1 MARPA
6 NTDRLKRLNLELN
19 RSIRWRNDSRRDDLW
34 KRMVDLYRGKHYK
47 SLSKEDRMIIN
58 MAFATKNVIAPSIAV
73 NNPKFVVSA
82 RKPEHAAQAI
92 ISEEVLNYLWRTYKY
107 QDEFRL
113 AVDDFLVMG
122 HGWIKVG
129 YKATK
134 PIEIKEARA
143 DDHGVDDYGVD
154 DRDETVEGNV
164 ESEKRM
170 IEDDDR
176 PYIERISPFD
186 IYVDP
191 DARGPK
197 DMKWIAQRIRRPLG
211 DVRVDSRYDK
221 KNRKA
226 VSGTH
231 MSRWSS
237 EDARDGRDVIDDPD
251 TSPYAYVDIWEF
263 YDLRRN
269 EVSTFAQNQEEGF
282 LIAPKPIPFP
292 FGHPFV
298 MIRNYEIPDHFYPMG
313 ELESIE
319 ELQYELNNTRSQM
332 MNHRKR
338 FARKWLFDK
347 EAFDADGIK
356 ALESD
361 EDNTMV
367 PVDTNGQMDIQKSV
381 APMPSIGTPPDFY
394 NQSDLIQQDMDRI
407 SGTSD
412 YMRGA
417 TAQIRRTA
425 TEAAMIQDAMNS
437 RAADKLSRIESVLA
451 QCGGRVMQLMQMYMT
466 GEKVV
471 RVVGAKAV
479 PAWVNFDAD
488 YISGEFDY
496 EVEAGSTQ
504 PMNESFRRQSALQ
517 MVDAMAPFVGQGI
530 VNPQALA
537 RHVLQFG
544 FGIKDPTMF
553 MGQPQQEQ
561 PMHQMPD
568 GTMMPGATHEEGMQ
582 MMQQQQGG
590 MPEQPPQ
597 SPVEGI
603 PPELMAA
610 VQGASGFVPSSEIR

>member
-1 MARPA
+1 MARPS
-6 NTDRLKRLNLELN
+6 NSDRLKRLSQELT
-19 RSIRWRNDSRRDDLW
+19 RSIKWRDDARRDDLW
-34 KRMVDLYRGKHYK
+34 KRMIDLYRGKHYK
-47 SLSKEDRMIIN
+47 SMSREDRMVIN

-73 NNPKFVVSA
+73 SNPKFVVSA
-82 RKPEHAAQAI
+82 RKPEGAAQAVI
-92 ISEEVLNYLWRTYKY
+92 TEEVLNYMWRTHKY

-113 AVDDFLVMG
+113 AVDDFLVCG
-122 HGWIKVG
+122 HGWLKVG

-134 PIEIKEARA
+134 PPEVKEPNTNEDRVAE
-143 DDHGVDDYGVD
+143 GVD
-154 DRDETVEGNV
+154 DRDETVIGNV
-164 ESEKRM
+164 ESEM
-170 IEDDDR
+170 NLLEDDDR
-176 PYIERISPFD
+176 PFVERLSPFD
-186 IYVDP
+186 VYVDP
-191 DARGPK
+191 DARNPK
-197 DMKWIAQRIRRPLG
+197 EMKWIAQRVRRLVS

-221 KNRKA
+221 KIRKD
-226 VSGTH
+226 VSGTAV
-231 MSRWSS
+231 SRWSS
-237 EDARDGRDVIDDPD
+237 EDGRDGRDAVDDPD
-251 TSPYAYVDIWEF
+251 TSPYAYVDVWEY

-269 EVSTFAQNQEEGF
+269 EVSTFVRNSTDGF

-298 MIRNYEIPDHFYPMG
+298 MIRNYEVPDHFYPMG

-338 FARKWLFDK
+338 FARKWLYDK
-347 EAFDADGIK
+347 EAFDSDGIK

-367 PVDTNGQMDIQKSV
+367 PIDTNGQMDIQKAV

-394 NQSDLIQQDMDRI
+394 NQSELIQQDMDRV

-417 TAQIRRTA
+417 TANIRRTA

-437 RAADKLSRIESVLA
+437 RAADKLSRIESTLSEVGA
-451 QCGGRVMQLMQMYMT
+451 RMMQLLQMYMT

-471 RVVGAKAV
+471 RVVGARGQG
-479 PAWVNFDAD
+479 AWVQFDKD

-517 MVDAMAPFVGQGI
+517 LVDAMAPFVGSGV

-537 RHVLQFG
+537 RHVLQVG

-553 MGQPQQEQ
+553 MGAGPQQMGPEGMPPEQ
-561 PMHQMPD
+561 PMLPD
-568 GTMMPGATHEEGMQ
+568 GGPAGPP
-582 MMQQQQGG
+582 
-590 MPEQPPQ
+590 MPEE
-597 SPVEGI
+597 SPIEGI

-610 VQGASGFVPSSEIR
+610 IQGSSGLVPSSEVL

>member
-1 MARPA
+1 
-6 NTDRLKRLNLELN
+6 
-19 RSIRWRNDSRRDDLW
+19 
-34 KRMVDLYRGKHYK
+34 
-47 SLSKEDRMIIN
+47 
-58 MAFATKNVIAPSIAV
+58 
-73 NNPKFVVSA
+73 
-82 RKPEHAAQAI
+82 
-92 ISEEVLNYLWRTYKY
+92 
-107 QDEFRL
+107 
-113 AVDDFLVMG
+113 
-122 HGWIKVG
+122 
-129 YKATK
+129 
-134 PIEIKEARA
+134 
-143 DDHGVDDYGVD
+143 
-154 DRDETVEGNV
+154 
-164 ESEKRM
+164 
-170 IEDDDR
+170 
-176 PYIERISPFD
+176 
-186 IYVDP
+186 
-191 DARGPK
+191 
-197 DMKWIAQRIRRPLG
+197 
-211 DVRVDSRYDK
+211 
-221 KNRKA
+221 
-226 VSGTH
+226 
-231 MSRWSS
+231 
-237 EDARDGRDVIDDPD
+237 
-251 TSPYAYVDIWEF
+251 
-263 YDLRRN
+263 
-269 EVSTFAQNQEEGF
+269 
-282 LIAPKPIPFP
+282 
-292 FGHPFV
+292 
-298 MIRNYEIPDHFYPMG
+298 MG

-367 PVDTNGQMDIQKSV
+367 PVDTNGQMDIQKAV

-568 GTMMPGATHEEGMQ
+568 GSMMAGAQHGQGAPMP
-582 MMQQQQGG
+582 QGG
-590 MPEQPPQ
+590 GAPVPEE
-597 SPVEGI
+597 SPVDGI

>member
-1 MARPA
+1 MARPS
-6 NTDRLKRLNLELN
+6 NSDRLKRLSQEIN
-19 RSIRWRNDSRRDDLW
+19 RSIKWRDDARRDDLW
-34 KRMVDLYRGKHYK
+34 KRMIDLYRGKHYK
-47 SLSKEDRMIIN
+47 SLSKEDRMVIN

-73 NNPKFVVSA
+73 NNPKFIVSA
-82 RKPEHAAQAI
+82 RKPEGAAQAVI
-92 ISEEVLNYLWRTYKY
+92 TEEVLNYMWRTHSY
-107 QDEFRL
+107 QEEFRL
-113 AVDDFLVMG
+113 AVDDFLVCG
-122 HGWIKVG
+122 HGWLKVG

-134 PIEIKEARA
+134 PPEVKEPDSRESNLAE
-143 DDHGVDDYGVD
+143 GVD
-154 DRDETVEGNV
+154 DRDASVDGNV
-164 ESEKRM
+164 ESEM
-170 IEDDDR
+170 NLLEDDDR
-176 PYIERISPFD
+176 PFVERLSPFD
-186 IYVDP
+186 VYVDP
-191 DARGPK
+191 DARNPK
-197 DMKWIAQRIRRPLG
+197 EMKWIAQRVRRLVS

-221 KNRKA
+221 KIRKDVTGTA
-226 VSGTH
+226 V
-231 MSRWSS
+231 SRWSS
-237 EDARDGRDVIDDPD
+237 EDGRDGRDVIDDPD
-251 TSPYAYVDIWEF
+251 TSPYAYVDVWEF

-269 EVSTFAQNQEEGF
+269 EVSTFVRNGTDGF

-298 MIRNYEIPDHFYPMG
+298 MIRNYEVPDHFYPMG

-338 FARKWLFDK
+338 FARKWLYDK
-347 EAFDADGIK
+347 EAFDNDGIR

-367 PVDTNGQMDIQKSV
+367 PIDTNGQMDIMKAV

-394 NQSDLIQQDMDRI
+394 NQSELIQQDMDRV

-417 TAQIRRTA
+417 TANIRRTA

-437 RAADKLSRIESVLA
+437 RAADKLSRIEATLSEVGSRL
-451 QCGGRVMQLMQMYMT
+451 MQLLQLYMT
-466 GEKVV
+466 GERVV
-471 RVVGAKAV
+471 RVVGARGQG
-479 PAWVNFDAD
+479 AWVQFDKD

-517 MVDAMAPFVGQGI
+517 LVDAMAPFVGSGVI
-530 VNPQALA
+530 DPQALA
-537 RHVLQFG
+537 RHVLQAG

-553 MGQPQQEQ
+553 LGPGPQQMGPEGMPPEQ
-561 PMHQMPD
+561 PMLPEGGPAGPPMP
-568 GTMMPGATHEEGMQ
+568 AE
-582 MMQQQQGG
+582 
-590 MPEQPPQ
+590 
-597 SPVEGI
+597 SPVDGI

>member
-1 MARPA
+1 MARPS
-6 NTDRLKRLNLELN
+6 NTDRLKRLNQELK
-19 RSIRWRNDSRRDDLW
+19 RSIRWRNDQRRDDMW

-47 SLSKEDRMIIN
+47 SLSKEDRMVIN

-73 NNPKFVVSA
+73 NNPKFVVNA
-82 RKPEHAAQAI
+82 RKPESAAQAI
-92 ISEEVLNYLWRTYKY
+92 ITEEVLNYLWRTYKY
-107 QDEFRL
+107 QEDFRL

-134 PIEIKEARA
+134 PIEIKEPST
-143 DDHGVDDYGVD
+143 DEHGVDDFGVD
-154 DRDETVEGNV
+154 DRDESVVGNV

-170 IEDDDR
+170 LEDDDR
-176 PYIERISPFD
+176 PFVERVSPFD
-186 IYVDP
+186 VYVDP
-191 DARGPK
+191 DARNIN
-197 DMKWIAQRIRRPLG
+197 DIKWIAQRVRRPLA
-211 DVRVDSRYDK
+211 DVRVDARYEK
-221 KNRKA
+221 KSRKA
-226 VSGTH
+226 VQGTH
-231 MSRWSS
+231 VSKWAA
-237 EDARDGRDVIDDPD
+237 EDARDGRDIVDDPD
-251 TSPYAYVDIWEF
+251 TSPYAYVDVWEY

-269 EVSTFAQNQEEGF
+269 EVSTFAEGSEEGF
-282 LIAPKPIPFP
+282 LISPKKIPFP

-298 MIRNYEIPDHFYPMG
+298 MIRNYEVPDHFYPMG

-338 FARKWLFDK
+338 FARKWIYDK

-367 PVDTNGQMDIQKSV
+367 PVDTNGQMDIGKAV

-394 NQSDLIQQDMDRI
+394 NQSELIQQDMDRI

-417 TAQIRRTA
+417 TANIRRTA

-437 RAADKLSRIESVLA
+437 RAADKLSRIESTLA
-451 QCGGRVMQLMQMYMT
+451 QVGQRVVQLMQMYMT

-471 RVVGAKAV
+471 RVVGSKAA
-479 PAWVNFDAD
+479 PAWVSYDSD
-488 YISGEFDY
+488 YIAGEFDF

-504 PMNESFRRQSALQ
+504 PQNESFRRQSAMQL
-517 MVDAMAPFVGQGI
+517 VDAMAPFVGQG
-530 VNPQALA
+530 VVDPMALA

-544 FGIKDPTMF
+544 FGIKDPTIF
-553 MGQPQQEQ
+553 MAQQQ

-568 GTMMPGATHEEGMQ
+568 GSMMPGATHEEGMP
-582 MMQQQQGG
+582 MPQGG
-590 MPEQPPQ
+590 GAPMPEQ
-597 SPVEGI
+597 SPVDGI

-610 VQGASGFVPSSEIR
+610 IQGSTGLVPSSEIR

>member
-1 MARPA
+1 MPRPTNA
-6 NTDRLKRLNLELN
+6 DRLKRLNLELN

-92 ISEEVLNYLWRTYKY
+92 ITEEVLNYLWRTYKY

-122 HGWIKVG
+122 HGWVKVG

-134 PIEIKEARA
+134 PIEIKEARD

-154 DRDETVEGNV
+154 DRDETVEGNM

-211 DVRVDSRYDK
+211 DVRVDSRYDAK
-221 KNRKA
+221 HRKM

-231 MSRWSS
+231 ISKWSS
-237 EDARDGRDVIDDPD
+237 EDARDGRDVVDDPD
-251 TSPYAYVDIWEF
+251 STPYAYVDVWEF

-269 EVSTFAQNQEEGF
+269 EVSTFSQGCEDGF

-338 FARKWLFDK
+338 FARKWLYDK
-347 EAFDADGIK
+347 EAFDTDGIK

-367 PVDTNGQMDIQKSV
+367 PVDTNGQMDIQKAV

-451 QCGGRVMQLMQMYMT
+451 QCGGRVIQLMQMYMT
-466 GEKVV
+466 GEKVI

-488 YISGEFDY
+488 YIAGEFDY

-517 MVDAMAPFVGQGI
+517 LVDAMAPFVGQGI

-553 MGQPQQEQ
+553 MGQPQQPQ
-561 PMHQMPD
+561 
-568 GTMMPGATHEEGMQ
+568 
-582 MMQQQQGG
+582 MQQG
-590 MPEQPPQ
+590 PPQ
-597 SPVEGI
+597 PQGLPQGMVPPPPEESPVDGI

>member
-1 MARPA
+1 MARQS
-6 NTDRLKRLNLELN
+6 NSDRLKRLNLELN
-19 RSIRWRNDSRRDDLW
+19 RSVRWRNDSRRDDLW

-47 SLSKEDRMIIN
+47 SLSREDRMIIN

-82 RKPEHAAQAI
+82 RKPEAAAQAI
-92 ISEEVLNYLWRTYKY
+92 ITEEVLNYMWRTYKY

-122 HGWIKVG
+122 HGWVKVG

-211 DVRVDSRYDK
+211 DVRVDSRYDAK
-221 KNRKA
+221 HRKM
-226 VSGTH
+226 VGGTH
-231 MSRWSS
+231 VSRWSS
-237 EDARDGRDVIDDPD
+237 EDARDGRDVVDDPD
-251 TSPYAYVDIWEF
+251 TSPYAYVDVWEV

-269 EVSTFAQNQEEGF
+269 EVSTFAQSCEDGF

-298 MIRNYEIPDHFYPMG
+298 MIRNYEVPDHFYPMG

-338 FARKWLFDK
+338 FARKWLYDK
-347 EAFDADGIK
+347 EAFDTDGIK

-367 PVDTNGQMDIQKSV
+367 PVDTNGQMDIQKAV

-394 NQSDLIQQDMDRI
+394 NQSELIQQDMDRI

-437 RAADKLSRIESVLA
+437 RAADKLSRIESTLS
-451 QCGGRVMQLMQMYMT
+451 QCGARVIQLMQMYMT
-466 GEKVV
+466 GEKLI
-471 RVVGAKAV
+471 RVVGSKAV
-479 PAWVNFDAD
+479 PAWINFDSD
-488 YISGEFDY
+488 YIAGEFDY

-517 MVDAMAPFVGQGI
+517 LVDAMAPFVGQGI
-530 VNPQALA
+530 VDPMALA

-553 MGQPQQEQ
+553 MGQPQQMQ
-561 PMHQMPD
+561 P
-568 GTMMPGATHEEGMQ
+568 
-582 MMQQQQGG
+582 QQQGQQG
-590 MPEQPPQ
+590 APMPQGGEQAAPPMPEQ
-597 SPVEGI
+597 SPVDGI

>member
-1 MARPA
+1 MARPS
-6 NTDRLKRLNLELN
+6 NTDLCKRLRQELS
-19 RSIRWRNDSRRDDLW
+19 RSIRWRNNERRDDLW

-47 SLSKEDRMIIN
+47 SLSREDRMIIN
-58 MAFATKNVIAPSIAV
+58 MAFATKNVIAPSISV
-73 NNPKFVVSA
+73 NNPKFVVQA
-82 RKPEHAAQAI
+82 RKPDGSAQAVI
-92 ISEEVLNYLWRTYKY
+92 TEEVLNYLWRTYKY

-122 HGWIKVG
+122 HGWLKVG

-134 PIEIKEARA
+134 PPKITEPDKSESETA
-143 DDHGVDDYGVD
+143 DFGVD

-164 ESEKRM
+164 ESEMRM
-170 IEDDDR
+170 LEDDDR
-176 PYIERISPFD
+176 PFLERISPFD

-191 DARGPK
+191 DARHPK
-197 DMKWIAQRIRRPLG
+197 EMKWIAQRIRRPVA
-211 DVRVDSRYDK
+211 DVRVDSRYDAK
-221 KNRKA
+221 VRKN
-226 VSGTH
+226 VNGSH
-231 MSRWSS
+231 ISRWA
-237 EDARDGRDVIDDPD
+237 EDGRDGRDQVDDAD
-251 TSPYAYVDIWEF
+251 TSPYSYVDVWEY
-263 YDLRRN
+263 YDLRKN
-269 EVSTFAQNQEEGF
+269 EVSTFVKEQDEGF
-282 LIAPKPIPFP
+282 LCPPKPIPFA

-298 MIRNYEIPDHFYPMG
+298 MLRNYEVPDHFYPMG

-338 FARKWLFDK
+338 FARKWLYDK

-367 PVDTNGQMDIQKSV
+367 PIDTNGQVDIQKAV
-381 APMPSIGTPPDFY
+381 APMPSVGTPPDFY
-394 NQSDLIQQDMDRI
+394 NQSELIQQDKDRI

-417 TAQIRRTA
+417 TANIRRTA

-437 RAADKLSRIESVLA
+437 RAADKLSRIESTLA
-451 QCGGRVMQLMQMYMT
+451 QLGSRVIQLMQQYMT
-466 GEKVV
+466 GERVV
-471 RVVGAKAV
+471 RVVGSQAM
-479 PAWVNFDAD
+479 PLWVNFDSD
-488 YISGEFDY
+488 YIAGEFDY

-504 PMNESFRRQSALQ
+504 PQNESFRRQSALQ
-517 MVDAMAPFVGQGI
+517 MVDAMAPFVGQG
-530 VNPQALA
+530 VVDPSVLA

-544 FGIKDPTMF
+544 FGVKDPTLF
-553 MGQPQQEQ
+553 LAQQQQQ

-568 GTMMPGATHEEGMQ
+568 GSMMPGASHGGP
-582 MMQQQQGG
+582 QGPSPAAG
-590 MPEQPPQ
+590 PQPGAAE
-597 SPVEGI
+597 SPVDGI

>member
-1 MARPA
+1 MARPS
-6 NTDRLKRLNLELN
+6 NSDRLKRLSQEVN
-19 RSIRWRNDSRRDDLW
+19 RSIKWRNDARRDDLW
-34 KRMVDLYRGKHYK
+34 KRMIDLYRGKHYK
-47 SLSKEDRMIIN
+47 SLSKEDRMVIN
-58 MAFATKNVIAPSIAV
+58 MAFATKNVIAPSISV
-73 NNPKFVVSA
+73 NNPKFVVAA
-82 RKPEHAAQAI
+82 RKPEGAAQAVI
-92 ISEEVLNYLWRTYKY
+92 TEEVLNYMWRTHKY

-113 AVDDFLVMG
+113 AVDDFLVCG
-122 HGWIKVG
+122 HGWLKVG

-134 PIEIKEARA
+134 PPEVKEPDTTESRLAE
-143 DDHGVDDYGVD
+143 GVD
-154 DRDETVEGNV
+154 DRDETVVGNV
-164 ESEKRM
+164 ESEM
-170 IEDDDR
+170 NMLEDDDR
-176 PYIERISPFD
+176 PFVERLSPFD
-186 IYVDP
+186 VYVDP
-191 DARGPK
+191 DARHPK
-197 DMKWIAQRIRRPLG
+197 EMKWIAQRVRRLVS

-221 KNRKA
+221 KIRKD
-226 VSGTH
+226 VTGTH
-231 MSRWSS
+231 VSRYAS
-237 EDARDGRDVIDDPD
+237 EDARDGRDVVDDPD
-251 TSPYAYVDIWEF
+251 TSPYSYVDVWEY

-269 EVSTFAQNQEEGF
+269 EVSTFVLNSTDGF
-282 LIAPKPIPFP
+282 LISPKPIPFS

-298 MIRNYEIPDHFYPMG
+298 MIRNYEVPDHFYPMG

-338 FARKWLFDK
+338 FARKWLYDK
-347 EAFDADGIK
+347 EAFDTDGIK

-367 PVDTNGQMDIQKSV
+367 PIDTNGQMDIQKAV

-394 NQSDLIQQDMDRI
+394 NQSELIQQDMDRV

-417 TAQIRRTA
+417 TANIRRTA
-425 TEAAMIQDAMNS
+425 TEAAMLQDAMNS
-437 RAADKLSRIESVLA
+437 RAADKLSRIESTLA
-451 QCGGRVMQLMQMYMT
+451 EVGGRLIQLMQQYMV

-471 RVVGAKAV
+471 RVVGARGDG
-479 PAWVNFDAD
+479 AWVQFDKDFIA
-488 YISGEFDY
+488 GEFDY

-517 MVDAMAPFVGQGI
+517 LVDAMAPFVGSGV

-553 MGQPQQEQ
+553 MGQQQ

-568 GTMMPGATHEEGMQ
+568 GSMMPGASHGEAMTMGGGVEPPPEE
-582 MMQQQQGG
+582 
-590 MPEQPPQ
+590 

-603 PPELMAA
+603 PPDLMAA

>member
-1 MARPA
+1 MARPS
-6 NTDRLKRLNLELN
+6 NTDRLKRLNQELK
-19 RSIRWRNDSRRDDLW
+19 RSIRWRNDQRRDDMW

-47 SLSKEDRMIIN
+47 SLSKEDRMVIN

-73 NNPKFVVSA
+73 NNPKFVVNA
-82 RKPEHAAQAI
+82 RKPESAAQAI
-92 ISEEVLNYLWRTYKY
+92 ITEEVLNYLWRTYKY
-107 QDEFRL
+107 QEDFRL

-134 PIEIKEARA
+134 PIEIKEPST
-143 DDHGVDDYGVD
+143 DEHGVDDFGVD
-154 DRDETVEGNV
+154 DRDESVVGNV

-170 IEDDDR
+170 LEDDDR
-176 PYIERISPFD
+176 PFVERVSPFD
-186 IYVDP
+186 VYVDP
-191 DARGPK
+191 DARNIN
-197 DMKWIAQRIRRPLG
+197 DIKWIAQRVRRPLA
-211 DVRVDSRYDK
+211 DVRVDARYEK
-221 KNRKA
+221 KSRKA
-226 VSGTH
+226 VQGTH
-231 MSRWSS
+231 VSKWAA
-237 EDARDGRDVIDDPD
+237 EDARDSRDTVDDPD
-251 TSPYAYVDIWEF
+251 TSPYAYVDVWEY

-269 EVSTFAQNQEEGF
+269 EVSTFAEGSEEGF
-282 LIAPKPIPFP
+282 LISPKKIPFP

-298 MIRNYEIPDHFYPMG
+298 MIRNYEVPDHFYPMG

-338 FARKWLFDK
+338 FARKWIYDK

-367 PVDTNGQMDIQKSV
+367 PVDTNGQMDIGKAV

-394 NQSDLIQQDMDRI
+394 NQSELIQQDMDRI

-417 TAQIRRTA
+417 TANIRRTA

-437 RAADKLSRIESVLA
+437 RAADKLSRIESTLA
-451 QCGGRVMQLMQMYMT
+451 QVGQRVVQLMQMYMT

-471 RVVGAKAV
+471 RVVGSKAA
-479 PAWVNFDAD
+479 PAWVSYDSD
-488 YISGEFDY
+488 YIAGEFDF

-504 PMNESFRRQSALQ
+504 PQNESFRRQSAMQL
-517 MVDAMAPFVGQGI
+517 VDAMAPFVGQG
-530 VNPQALA
+530 VVDPMALA

-544 FGIKDPTMF
+544 FGIKDPTIF
-553 MGQPQQEQ
+553 MAQQQQQ

-568 GTMMPGATHEEGMQ
+568 GSMMPGAQHQE
-582 MMQQQQGG
+582 QGG
-590 MPEQPPQ
+590 APMPQGGGAPMPEQ
-597 SPVEGI
+597 SPVDGI

-610 VQGASGFVPSSEIR
+610 IQGSTGLVPSSEIR

>member
-1 MARPA
+1 MARPS
-6 NTDRLKRLNLELN
+6 NSDRLKRLSQEIN
-19 RSIRWRNDSRRDDLW
+19 RSIKWRDDSRRDDLW
-34 KRMVDLYRGKHYK
+34 KRMIDLYRGKHYK
-47 SLSKEDRMIIN
+47 SMSREDRMVIN

-82 RKPEHAAQAI
+82 RKPEGAAQAVI
-92 ISEEVLNYLWRTYKY
+92 TEEVLNYMWRTHKY

-113 AVDDFLVMG
+113 AVDDFLVCG
-122 HGWIKVG
+122 HGWLKVG

-134 PIEIKEARA
+134 PPEVKEPNTNEARSA
-143 DDHGVDDYGVD
+143 EGVD

-164 ESEKRM
+164 ESEM
-170 IEDDDR
+170 NMLEDDDR
-176 PYIERISPFD
+176 PFIERLSPFD
-186 IYVDP
+186 VYVDP
-191 DARGPK
+191 DARNPK
-197 DMKWIAQRIRRPLG
+197 EMKWIAQRVRRLVS

-221 KNRKA
+221 KIRKDVNGTA
-226 VSGTH
+226 V
-231 MSRWSS
+231 SRWSS
-237 EDARDGRDVIDDPD
+237 EDGRDGRDVVDDPD
-251 TSPYAYVDIWEF
+251 TSPYAYVDVWEY

-269 EVSTFAQNQEEGF
+269 EVSTFVRNQTDGF

-298 MIRNYEIPDHFYPMG
+298 MIRNYEVPDHFYPMG

-338 FARKWLFDK
+338 FARKWLYDK
-347 EAFDADGIK
+347 EAFDTDGIK

-367 PVDTNGQMDIQKSV
+367 PIDTNGQMDIQKAV

-394 NQSDLIQQDMDRI
+394 NQSELIQQDMDRV

-417 TAQIRRTA
+417 TANIRRTA

-437 RAADKLSRIESVLA
+437 RAADKLSRIESTLSEVGA
-451 QCGGRVMQLMQMYMT
+451 RMMQLLQLYMV

-471 RVVGAKAV
+471 RVVGARGQG
-479 PAWVNFDAD
+479 AWVQFDKD
-488 YISGEFDY
+488 YIAGEFDY

-517 MVDAMAPFVGQGI
+517 LVDAMAPFVGSGV

-553 MGQPQQEQ
+553 MGQPPQQMPPEGAPPEQ
-561 PMHQMPD
+561 PMLP
-568 GTMMPGATHEEGMQ
+568 
-582 MMQQQQGG
+582 QGG
-590 MPEQPPQ
+590 GEPAPPMPEE
-597 SPVEGI
+597 SSVDGI

-610 VQGASGFVPSSEIR
+610 IQGSTGFVPSSEIR

>member
-1 MARPA
+1 MARPS
-6 NTDRLKRLNLELN
+6 NSERLKRLNQELN
-19 RSIRWRNDSRRDDLW
+19 RSIRWRNNDRRDDLW

-47 SLSKEDRMIIN
+47 SMSREDRMVIN

-73 NNPKFVVSA
+73 NNPKFVVNA
-82 RKPEHAAQAI
+82 RKPESAAQAVI
-92 ISEEVLNYLWRTYKY
+92 TEEVLNYLWRTNKY
-107 QDEFRL
+107 QEEFRL

-122 HGWIKVG
+122 HGWVKVG

-134 PIEIKEARA
+134 PPEVKEARE
-143 DDHGVDDYGVD
+143 DDHGVDDFGVD
-154 DRDETVEGNV
+154 DRDETVPGNV
-164 ESEKRM
+164 ESEVRM

-176 PYIERISPFD
+176 PFVERVSPFD
-186 IYVDP
+186 VYVDP
-191 DARGPK
+191 DARHPSE
-197 DMKWIAQRIRRPLG
+197 MKWIAQRVRRPLA
-211 DVRVDSRYDK
+211 DVRVDSRYDTK
-221 KNRKA
+221 HRKM
-226 VSGTH
+226 VQGTH
-231 MSRWSS
+231 VSKWAQ
-237 EDARDGRDVIDDPD
+237 EDARDGRDVVDDPD

-269 EVSTFAQNQEEGF
+269 EVSVFAQSCEDGF

-298 MIRNYEIPDHFYPMG
+298 MIRNYEVPDHFYPMG

-319 ELQYELNNTRSQM
+319 ELQYELNSTRSQM

-367 PVDTNGQMDIQKSV
+367 PVDTNGQMDIQKAV
-381 APMPSIGTPPDFY
+381 APMPSVGTPPDFY
-394 NQSDLIQQDMDRI
+394 NQSELIQQDMDRI

-437 RAADKLSRIESVLA
+437 RAADKLSRIESTLS
-451 QCGGRVMQLMQMYMT
+451 QIGQRVVQLMQLYMT
-466 GEKVV
+466 GERVV
-471 RVVGAKAV
+471 RVVGSRAA
-479 PAWVNFDAD
+479 PAWINFDSD
-488 YISGEFDY
+488 YIAGEFDF

-504 PMNESFRRQSALQ
+504 PQNESFRRQSALQ
-517 MVDAMAPFVGQGI
+517 LVDAMAPFVGSGVI
-530 VNPQALA
+530 DPGALA

-544 FGIKDPTMF
+544 FGIKDPTLF
-553 MGQPQQEQ
+553 LAAPQQMSPPPQ
-561 PMHQMPD
+561 GPDQM
-568 GTMMPGATHEEGMQ
+568 GGAP
-582 MMQQQQGG
+582 
-590 MPEQPPQ
+590 MPEGGLPPEAMGPPQ
-597 SPVEGI
+597 SPIEGI
-603 PPELMAA
+603 PPELVAA
-610 VQGASGFVPSSEIR
+610 IQGASGFQPSSEIR